1 MYTKNAFVLSI
12 AFVFFSLSL
21 KGQEV
26 TISPDIS
33 IRNNVAYDIIGK
45 VNDRIIFYKEKGTE
59 REVLLYDENL
69 VFQSERQVNLDE
81 KRCYLY
87 EVINLDTAFAVIYG
101 YRSEGND
108 ITKLDIFNNEAIR
121 IDSVTITKKEKNW
134 NGLNLEAVLSEDES
148 KIALY
153 KILDDNELRL
163 SLIHI

>member
-87 EVINLDTAFAVIYG
+87 EVINLDTC
-101 YRSEGND
+101 
-108 ITKLDIFNNEAIR
+108 L
-121 IDSVTITKKEKNW
+121 
-134 NGLNLEAVLSEDES
+134 
-148 KIALY
+148 LY
-153 KILDDNELRL
+153 TSPSPRDQRG
-163 SLIHI
+163 SRMPSSA